1 MNDMAY
7 WHIRHN
13 VFFNEENLGIG
24 QGMKNDWKI
33 IVEYKHNHKTSTC
46 DTKEIPIDYLDT
58 KSNGILDTVTK
69 FWRRWGMISRSTKII
84 LAEKI

>member
-46 DTKEIPIDYLDT
+46 DTKEIPIDYLLIRY
-58 KSNGILDTVTK
+58 KKVMV
-69 FWRRWGMISRSTKII
+69 F
-84 LAEKI
+84 

>member
-24 QGMKNDWKI
+24 QGMKND
-33 IVEYKHNHKTSTC
+33 VEYKQNHKTSTC
-46 DTKEIPIDYLDT
+46 DTKEIPIDYLLIRY
-58 KSNGILDTVTK
+58 KKVMV
-69 FWRRWGMISRSTKII
+69 F
-84 LAEKI
+84 